1 MTLFRRFCFE
11 ATHELGDNVPSGHAY
26 GTLHGHSFAVEIE
39 ASDGEP
45 ALLATAAEALHG
57 RLDHQLLNNIPGLAR
72 PTLEN
77 IARWIWTQTLPDLP
91 GLRTVTVRR
100 ESCGEG
106 CRYAGSR

>member
-57 RLDHQLLNNIPGLAR
+57 RLDHQLLNISRDSRGR
-72 PTLEN
+72 RWKTL
-77 IARWIWTQTLPDLP
+77 R
-91 GLRTVTVRR
+91 
-100 ESCGEG
+100 
-106 CRYAGSR
+106 AGSGRRHCPTFQACGP